1 MRHSSINDIIE
12 SSIDSAVLEVLLK
25 ECIPMGHRAA
35 CCKDF
40 KRKGGRLW
48 SKRSILIG
56 C

>member
-1 MRHSSINDIIE
+1 MRHASINDIIE

-40 KRKGGRLW
+40 KRKGGAYGQKDQ
-48 SKRSILIG
+48 S
-56 C
+56 